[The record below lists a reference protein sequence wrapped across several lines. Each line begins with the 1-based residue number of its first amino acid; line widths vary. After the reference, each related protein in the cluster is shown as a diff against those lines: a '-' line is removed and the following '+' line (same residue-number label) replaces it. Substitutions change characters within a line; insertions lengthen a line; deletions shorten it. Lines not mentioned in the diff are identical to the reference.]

1 MSHKGGVAGTDME
14 HLKLSILLAEDEKN
28 KIYQLPLDNMPWV
41 QPKVTVTMPNIL
53 FDNKSIVVGKMP
65 NPL

>member
-1 MSHKGGVAGTDME
+1 ME